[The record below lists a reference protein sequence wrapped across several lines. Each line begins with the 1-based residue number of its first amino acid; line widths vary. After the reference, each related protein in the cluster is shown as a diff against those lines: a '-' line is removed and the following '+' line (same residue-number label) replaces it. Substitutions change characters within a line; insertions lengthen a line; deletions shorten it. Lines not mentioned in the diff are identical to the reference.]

1 MFDKC
6 KAFVVLVAAVIL
18 VFSTAPAVDS
28 HARNQSYLY
37 FDVTDGSLS
46 GRLEVTFS
54 DLSKVLAVDVDDDGT
69 VTEAEI
75 QERKDAIYEYF
86 FSDRLI
92 LEHGDEQLEL
102 VPTRIE
108 FLDVVWDTFAL
119 MHFDVEGLARV
130 PDEITIN
137 YRFLWDDL
145 EPYHLGFA
153 LLASNTRTELEENE
167 ANFSL
172 AFLSGAER
180 QTLSLIAAPWHTLS
194 WHYMTAGFGHVWNG
208 VEHIL
213 LSIVLGVAA
222 LVRRDD
228 GAGLVLRDLKS
239 GVLTGLSVVFA
250 FIVAHG
256 VASFLAVHGF
266 LRIPPQLTLGLSTAG
281 VSVVAATMVFPNL
294 LKWLLAIALLFG
306 FIHGLS
312 YAHTIGPVDIEPNRK
327 LLSAVGFTLGTGVV
341 MAAVTIMALIV
352 AFAALRY
359 VFFRAGLLRFTAA
372 GVAVLA
378 LVWAEERVF
387 DLLGD
392 LGPTI
397 LASIGL

>member
-1 MFDKC
+1 MFDQF
-6 KAFVVLVAAVIL
+6 KAFVVLVAALLL
-18 VFSTAPAVDS
+18 VFSTAPSADA

-37 FDVTDGSLS
+37 FDVSDGSLS
-46 GRLEVTFS
+46 GRLEVTFG
-54 DLSKVLAVDVDDDGT
+54 DLSKVLEVDIDGDGT

-75 QERKDAIYEYF
+75 QERKDAIYDYF
-86 FSDRLI
+86 LSDRLI
-92 LEHGDEQLEL
+92 LEHGGEQLEI
-102 VPTRIE
+102 VPTRIQ

-119 MHFDVEGLARV
+119 MHFEVAGLARV

-180 QTLSLIAAPWHTLS
+180 QTLSLIAAPWNKLS
-194 WHYMTAGFGHVWNG
+194 WHYARAGIGHVWNG
-208 VEHIL
+208 LDHFL
-213 LSIVLGVAA
+213 LALVLGVAA
-222 LVRRDD
+222 LLRRDD
-228 GAGLVLRDLKS
+228 DDDLVLKDFKS
-239 GVLTGLSVVFA
+239 GIVTGLSVVFA
-250 FIVAHG
+250 LVVAHG
-256 VASFLAVHGF
+256 VASILAVYGF
-266 LRIPPQLTLGLSTAG
+266 VRLPPQLTLGLSAAG
-281 VSVVAATMVFPNL
+281 VSVVTAAIVFPRL

-312 YAHTIGPVDIEPNRK
+312 YGHTIGPVDIEPNRK
-327 LLSAVGFTLGTGVV
+327 LLSVVWFTLGTGVV
-341 MAAVTIMALIV
+341 MAAVTIVALVV
-352 AFAALRY
+352 AFVTMRF
-359 VFFRAGLLRFTAA
+359 VFFRAGLLRFAAA

-392 LGPTI
+392 LAPTI